1 MFLNYSIKKMNSL
14 SFIHHVL
21 SVCRAPIYLLLSFWG
36 FFFHMAFPAPLVVI
50 YNLNI
55 DFLFT
60 FSTGRTKDG
69 NESKPT
75 ENEYS

>member
-1 MFLNYSIKKMNSL
+1 
-14 SFIHHVL
+14 
-21 SVCRAPIYLLLSFWG
+21 
-36 FFFHMAFPAPLVVI
+36 MAFPASLVVI
-50 YNLNI
+50 NNLNI

-60 FSTGRTKDG
+60 FSIYIIAGRTKDG